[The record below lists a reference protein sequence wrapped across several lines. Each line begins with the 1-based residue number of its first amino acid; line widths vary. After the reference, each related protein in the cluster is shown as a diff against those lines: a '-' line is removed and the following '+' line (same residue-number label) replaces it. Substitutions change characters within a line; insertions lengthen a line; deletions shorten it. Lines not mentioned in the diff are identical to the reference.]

1 MTRKYFIPTCRRPC
15 SNPLLARPGRRPPC
29 KNPQTGSVTP
39 TRAQDTSRTP
49 PHPPHAPPSDRLS
62 RAHSCEGRDTH
73 APRLPIPR
81 RASHR
86 LSCAHSRPGT
96 VARDTGRQP
105 PAQWRTTVYLRAPAH
120 RQGRHGSTGA
130 SSTTTRTVRAH
141 AARRAR
147 RRLRQRRRRR
157 APSGPM
163 RLDGRVMDDNAHRQ
177 GPRGSTGA
185 SSSVTAA
192 TTTRTVRAD
201 AARRARHGR
210 RRAPSGPTRLAGRL
224 VLCSNGDDDA
234 LRQGPRGSTGASS
247 SVTAASKTRTVRA
260 DAARRARHGRRRAP
274 SGPTRLDGRVVVGG
288 SGDDHAHRQGRRGS
302 TGASSSVAA
311 ATTTRTVRAVAARRA
326 RHG

>member
-1 MTRKYFIPTCRRPC
+1 MTTKHFIPTCRRPC

-29 KNPQTGSVTP
+29 TNPQTGSVTP

-105 PAQWRTTVYLRAPAH
+105 PAQWQTTVDLRAPAH

-157 APSGPM
+157 APSGST
-163 RLDGRVMDDNAHRQ
+163 RLDGRVVVGGSGDDDAHRQ

-185 SSSVTAA
+185 SSSEATA
-192 TTTRTVRAD
+192 TRTRSVRAH
-201 AARRARHGR
+201 AARRARR
-210 RRAPSGPTRLAGRL
+210 RR
-224 VLCSNGDDDA
+224 
-234 LRQGPRGSTGASS
+234 
-247 SVTAASKTRTVRA
+247 
-260 DAARRARHGRRRAP
+260 
-274 SGPTRLDGRVVVGG
+274 
-288 SGDDHAHRQGRRGS
+288 
-302 TGASSSVAA
+302 
-311 ATTTRTVRAVAARRA
+311 
-326 RHG
+326 